1 MILAT
6 AVLITLSR
14 GALITALVGLAA
26 VGLTQSRKVAIS
38 VVLLSLAG
46 VFIVYPAFVDWRLTN
61 LLGSAS
67 AAAFQATAESDAGRL
82 TGALAG
88 FSLFLTSPL
97 FGVGFGRYLAAAVQ
111 IPGVSN
117 SAHNWYTYMLGEQGI
132 VGALLYI
139 SVLASLIPGLRK
151 LPSRPRTVGI
161 SMLAA
166 FAAACLFLEVPT
178 SFQTFAIPAIVV
190 VASLVGRWPA
200 RRAEPRTA
208 PAPARP
214 ELAAE
219 GA

>member
-1 MILAT
+1 MGCSVILAI

-26 VGLTQSRKVAIS
+26 VGLTQSRKIAIS

-139 SVLASLIPGLRK
+139 SVLASLIPGLRA
-151 LPSRPRTVGI
+151 LPSRPRDRRYLDARSIRRSVPVPGGSHVVPDI
-161 SMLAA
+161 RYPSYRRRGS
-166 FAAACLFLEVPT
+166 ACG
-178 SFQTFAIPAIVV
+178 Q
-190 VASLVGRWPA
+190 VARWPG
-200 RRAEPRTA
+200 
-208 PAPARP
+208 
-214 ELAAE
+214 
-219 GA
+219 GATSGAGAGQA